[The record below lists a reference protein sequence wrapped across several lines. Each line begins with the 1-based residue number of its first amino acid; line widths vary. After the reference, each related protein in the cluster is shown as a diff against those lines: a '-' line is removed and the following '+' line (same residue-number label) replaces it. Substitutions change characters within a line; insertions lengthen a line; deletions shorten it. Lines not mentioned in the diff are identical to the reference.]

1 MQPEISSTEETQG
14 TPETVHLLNT
24 QETEQLGREAIRYI
38 SNLGRVC
45 SPSTWSLELPGPGKG
60 TKCMPNHVCA
70 FAKYPRS

>member
-38 SNLGRVC
+38 PNLGRVC
-45 SPSTWSLELPGPGKG
+45 SPSTWSSELLRSGEG
-60 TKCMPNHVCA
+60 TKRMPN
-70 FAKYPRS
+70 